1 MILDYNLRETKTKQ
15 SYTISCSTQFR
26 ASAMALAERRGVNV
40 GDIARSILLTLPKEV
55 IERLDDPGEPMA
67 GDREEITLKSGSSP
81 GKTWRRKPRLQVRLP
96 PGYGVRTIR
105 RALGLALA
113 LELGTKIVTIETAEE
128 PSTRE
133 CLKAAR
139 DEVLR
144 LRAIIEALAF
154 SPLRS
159 GVKSCRD
166 ALYVLGFSHED
177 TPDVGAIK
185 ARFRMLA
192 TIHHPDSRFGDHRRM
207 SQLNEAINC
216 LRNGLS

>member
-1 MILDYNLRETKTKQ
+1 M
-15 SYTISCSTQFR
+15 
-26 ASAMALAERRGVNV
+26 NV
-40 GDIARSILLTLPKEV
+40 SK
-55 IERLDDPGEPMA
+55 
-67 GDREEITLKSGSSP
+67 
-81 GKTWRRKPRLQVRLP
+81 LQ
-96 PGYGVRTIR
+96 G
-105 RALGLALA
+105 
-113 LELGTKIVTIETAEE
+113 
-128 PSTRE
+128 
-133 CLKAAR
+133 
-139 DEVLR
+139 
-144 LRAIIEALAF
+144 
-154 SPLRS
+154 S